1 MLFFSSDGMTL
12 SMYKHSPLL
21 VIHKYNFVGTY
32 RIKMNSV
39 HRNILQT
46 SCTYLID
53 NITNV
58 EGICDYLMTDGI
70 LDTGLQDT
78 ILVIMK
84 RKVKH

>member
-32 RIKMNSV
+32 RIKMNNV

-58 EGICDYLMTDGI
+58 EGICDHLMTDGI
-70 LDTGLQDT
+70 LDNGLQDT
-78 ILVIMK
+78 ILVIME

>member
-1 MLFFSSDGMTL
+1 MLFFSSDGMKL

-32 RIKMNSV
+32 RIKMNNV

-53 NITNV
+53 NITSV
-58 EGICDYLMTDGI
+58 EGICDYLMTDRI

-78 ILVIMK
+78 ILVIME

>member
-1 MLFFSSDGMTL
+1 VLFFSSDGMTL